1 MGVRER
7 REKVSQRWRER
18 EGKGESEKEREREG
32 GIATPSYLCQF
43 AEKKK
48 TFCRPLQK
56 QEFLD
61 IFLRISRRYF
71 F

>member
-43 AEKKK
+43 AEKKNFLQAASK
-48 TFCRPLQK
+48 TRVFGH
-56 QEFLD
+56 
-61 IFLRISRRYF
+61 F
-71 F
+71 FTNQ